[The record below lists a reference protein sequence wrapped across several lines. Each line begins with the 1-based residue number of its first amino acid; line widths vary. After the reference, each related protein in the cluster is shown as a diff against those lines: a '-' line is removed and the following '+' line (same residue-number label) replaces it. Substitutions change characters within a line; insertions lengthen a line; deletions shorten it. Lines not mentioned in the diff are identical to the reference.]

1 MPREDRTGPL
11 GQGPQ
16 MDRGLGPS
24 GRGIAENPDPGE
36 NIGFIR
42 RLGRGLGIGRGGQ
55 GQGRKAGRNQGR
67 GRGGQ
72 GQGRNR

>member
-1 MPREDRTGPL
+1 MPRGGRTGPL

-16 MDRGLGPS
+16 TGRSLGPS
-24 GRGIAENPDPGE
+24 GTGIEENPDPGE
-36 NIGFIR
+36 NIGLLR

-55 GQGRKAGRNQGR
+55 GQGRNTGRGQGR